1 MNIPHYR
8 NFSHYDYIL
17 SGILPVVIVVM
28 LAVIASGCESEGNLT
43 DGPHSVRG
51 MRLCLS
57 ACDMPTRGSTGEE
70 YGRRGGSADENHIS
84 ADDLWGGAFDKDGVL
99 IDIIYDNSHDTGLL
113 LEPDADDSSDGTMR
127 DISAEFD
134 ASSYKDG
141 EVRVVAL
148 ANWSRFLPDGVSF
161 GAITD
166 IKGLSEMCFEFSPE
180 KLASADKEGI
190 TDYYPLPMYGE
201 RVFNLLDAGVSD
213 KLQIGLE
220 RRMAKIEI
228 IDNTDSGILSASLAC
243 YLGSGSVMPSGNFSE
258 EGKDVKPE
266 DEESRH
272 SLCFNKSVIT
282 VDEVDRTCYYL
293 YVPEMILGESV
304 DDERRRITL
313 TMCDG
318 EGGDSGVTKDIYI
331 AHHDETGLPTEST
344 EDVWKRLKG
353 NHIYRFVVKG
363 DVAVEPEIEIQSTLR
378 VIWYG
383 TYNGRFYNN
392 TATLFTYA
400 FSQEESLVK
409 PTKGN
414 TSQMDF
420 DYPLK
425 EGLKIYCRYF
435 DISLEGE
442 VMERREKYHNLWYA
456 IALHNLGTNNEGSR
470 RFIDDYKHQLCED
483 VIKLENVEEKEKGKT
498 ITRTYCWL
506 NSVSI
511 VYLKYPFIDTFDP
524 NCRYRIYWYDLGEQF
539 RVVLGDD
546 VENGEVVYDERR
558 RYWHMD
564 FKLTRG
570 DLTKISYKIENGDR
584 EMVMSVSPEGSF
596 EIDDVTT
603 EMIDGVEYNVFYVN

>member
-57 ACDMPTRGSTGEE
+57 ACDMPTRGSTGKE

-84 ADDLWGGAFDKDGVL
+84 ADDLWVGAFDKDGVL

-113 LEPDADDSSDGTMR
+113 LEPDADDSADGTIR

-134 ASSYKDG
+134 AASYKDG
-141 EVRVVAL
+141 VVRVVAL

-213 KLQIGLE
+213 ELQIGLE

-378 VIWYG
+378 VVWHVTQQAGKFID
-383 TYNGRFYNN
+383 NP
-392 TATLFTYA
+392 ATLFAYA
-400 FSQEESLVK
+400 FSQ
-409 PTKGN
+409 
-414 TSQMDF
+414 D
-420 DYPLK
+420 
-425 EGLKIYCRYF
+425 EGLDRLPKSKPIPMYIDNPLDSEPIVCKYI
-435 DISLEGE
+435 DIALDGE
-442 VMERREKYHNLWYA
+442 PIERRGKYESLWYA
-456 IALHNLGTNNEGSR
+456 IALNNVGISGKMNE
-470 RFIDDYKHQLCED
+470 YKHQLCED
-483 VIKLENVEEKEKGKT
+483 VIKMENVENNGKT
-498 ITRTYCWL
+498 ITYCWL
-506 NSVSI
+506 NTAPICYAQFPLV
-511 VYLKYPFIDTFDP
+511 KKFDSEEM
-524 NCRYRIYWYDLGEQF
+524 YRIYWYDYGKQF
-539 RVVLGDD
+539 KLNLGDD
-546 VENGEVVYDERR
+546 VENGEVIYDERR

-564 FKLTRG
+564 FMMNKIGLTE
-570 DLTKISYKIENGDR
+570 ISYTISNEDEEKVIPVCYGG
-584 EMVMSVSPEGSF
+584 PF
-596 EIDDVTT
+596 KTDDVTT
-603 EMIDGVEYNVFYVN
+603 EIIDGVVYNVFYVN